1 VIALAGQAAEAGLAL
16 PALVLTENDAVVLV
30 LFNYLLIDETFSDPK
45 SSFQKFSNVIFR
57 SYLSVQWCSVCET
70 TKDQNDFQAPKFS
83 KTDPQNRIYL
93 Y

>member
-1 VIALAGQAAEAGLAL
+1 MIALAGQAAEAGLAL

-45 SSFQKFSNVIFR
+45 SSFQKFSNVVFR

-70 TKDQNDFQAPKFS
+70 T
-83 KTDPQNRIYL
+83 
-93 Y
+93 